1 MISSSIFSSSAR
13 KHVRSIQEQMENS
26 TVNADYITS
35 VLTENQFIDLNTKKL
50 FFFKIAIRGVLNF
63 IVQFIATFL
72 NLSTILA
79 ISKYKELQ
87 VTSNALVVCFS
98 IGNSL
103 AVVNGTLAIAT
114 DFVLEI
120 NSKTWKVVCTVL
132 GSFLLFQQFNN
143 VLSITAISFERMYSI
158 FFPFHSYKHNTFEK
172 MAKVSIFIL
181 VLSFVAV
188 STSIS
193 VGFIIG
199 NFNSPQRYCGYTAA
213 VGATMMRYVVPMLFF
228 IFSTLSLLA
237 TGSIT
242 VKLILLKRNRSIANA
257 SATNVSEYKITKML
271 VTGRYILFFNSVFT
285 YHFFVAIK
293 IQIENSTIW
302 ILFNLHYQC

>member
-1 MISSSIFSSSAR
+1 
-13 KHVRSIQEQMENS
+13 MENS
-26 TVNADYITS
+26 TENLDYITS
-35 VLTENQFIDLNTKKL
+35 VLTENQFIDLNTERL

-72 NLSTILA
+72 NASTIVA
-79 ISKYKELQ
+79 ISKYKDLQ
-87 VTSNALVVCFS
+87 VTANALVVCFS

-120 NSKTWKVVCTVL
+120 NSEVWRAVCTVL
-132 GSFLLFQQFNN
+132 GFFLLFQQFNN
-143 VLSITAISFERMYSI
+143 ILSITAISFERMYTI
-158 FFPFHSYKHNTFEK
+158 FFPFHSYKHNSFEK

-181 VLSFVAV
+181 VISFVVV

-228 IFSTLSLLA
+228 IFSTLSFLA
-237 TGSIT
+237 TGLIT
-242 VKLILLKRNRSIANA
+242 AKLILLERKRSTANA
-257 SATNVSEYKITKML
+257 STTNVSEYKITKML
-271 VTGRYILFFNSVFT
+271 VTGGVYFFFNSIFT
-285 YHFFVAIK
+285 YHFIVAIK
-293 IQIENSTIW
+293 IRIEYWTIS
-302 ILFNLHYQC
+302 ILSNLHFQCQEITAILVKLSLLHAN